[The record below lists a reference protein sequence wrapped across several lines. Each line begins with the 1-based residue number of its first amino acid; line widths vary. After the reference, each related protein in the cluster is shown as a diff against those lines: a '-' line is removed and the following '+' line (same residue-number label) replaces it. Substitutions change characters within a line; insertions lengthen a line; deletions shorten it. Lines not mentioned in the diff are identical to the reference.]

1 MLFLHSRVLRM
12 RMVHLYT
19 LFFRLAVGFLHPESW
34 WRGLENLCGCRLII
48 IKHSG
53 VVLYTA
59 KWCMVEHTILAST
72 LCMFPS
78 LSFPSLAKTSA
89 KAALWAKVMLIIKNK
104 GMYGEHTPV
113 ATKFKK
119 HRFADARTG
128 LWGEAN
134 IRSSLAFI
142 KEMHSIAI
150 SGRHILPLTYRLIAL
165 LLHKG
170 KMDSCIFDA
179 LYFFN

>member
-1 MLFLHSRVLRM
+1 
-12 RMVHLYT
+12 
-19 LFFRLAVGFLHPESW
+19 
-34 WRGLENLCGCRLII
+34 
-48 IKHSG
+48 
-53 VVLYTA
+53 
-59 KWCMVEHTILAST
+59 MVEHTILAST
-72 LCMFPS
+72 LWLHVFIHFLSS
-78 LSFPSLAKTSA
+78 LLLKQSKMQLYEQKVTLIMKT
-89 KAALWAKVMLIIKNK
+89 K
-104 GMYGEHTPV
+104 GHIDILRQRPQSPR
-113 ATKFKK
+113 KFGFT
-119 HRFADARTG
+119 HARTG
-128 LWGEAN
+128 FQGEAN

>member
-1 MLFLHSRVLRM
+1 M
-12 RMVHLYT
+12 RRVHLYF

-34 WRGLENLCGCRLII
+34 WRGLENLCACRLII

-53 VVLYTA
+53 VALYTA

-72 LCMFPS
+72 LWLHVFIHFLSS
-78 LSFPSLAKTSA
+78 LLLKQSKMQLYEQKVTLIMKT
-89 KAALWAKVMLIIKNK
+89 K
-104 GMYGEHTPV
+104 GHIDVLRQRPQRPR
-113 ATKFKK
+113 KF
-119 HRFADARTG
+119 RFTHARTG
-128 LWGEAN
+128 FQGEAN

>member
-1 MLFLHSRVLRM
+1 M
-12 RMVHLYT
+12 RRVHLYS

-34 WRGLENLCGCRLII
+34 WRGLENLCACRLII

-53 VVLYTA
+53 VALYTA

-72 LCMFPS
+72 LWLHVFIHFLSS
-78 LSFPSLAKTSA
+78 LLLKQSKMQLYEQKVTLIMKT
-89 KAALWAKVMLIIKNK
+89 K
-104 GMYGEHTPV
+104 GHIDILRQRPQSPR
-113 ATKFKK
+113 KFGFT
-119 HRFADARTG
+119 HARTG
-128 LWGEAN
+128 FQGEAN

>member
-1 MLFLHSRVLRM
+1 M
-12 RMVHLYT
+12 RRVHLYS

-34 WRGLENLCGCRLII
+34 WRGLENLCACRLII

-53 VVLYTA
+53 VALYTA

-72 LCMFPS
+72 LWLHVFIHFLSS
-78 LSFPSLAKTSA
+78 LLLKQSKMQLYEQKVTLIMKTKRHIDILRQRPQS
-89 KAALWAKVMLIIKNK
+89 
-104 GMYGEHTPV
+104 PR
-113 ATKFKK
+113 KFGFT
-119 HRFADARTG
+119 HARTG
-128 LWGEAN
+128 FQGEAN

>member
-1 MLFLHSRVLRM
+1 M
-12 RMVHLYT
+12 RRVHLYS

-34 WRGLENLCGCRLII
+34 WRGLENLCACRLII

-53 VVLYTA
+53 VALYTA

-72 LCMFPS
+72 LWLHVFIHFLSS
-78 LSFPSLAKTSA
+78 LLLKQSKMQLYEQKVTLIMKT
-89 KAALWAKVMLIIKNK
+89 K
-104 GMYGEHTPV
+104 GHIDVLRQRPQRPR
-113 ATKFKK
+113 KF
-119 HRFADARTG
+119 RFTHARTG
-128 LWGEAN
+128 FQGEAN

>member
-1 MLFLHSRVLRM
+1 M
-12 RMVHLYT
+12 RRVHLYS

-34 WRGLENLCGCRLII
+34 WRGLENLCACRLII
-48 IKHSG
+48 IKHNG
-53 VVLYTA
+53 VALYTA

-72 LCMFPS
+72 LWLHVFIHFLSS
-78 LSFPSLAKTSA
+78 LLLKQSKMQLYEQKVTLIMKT
-89 KAALWAKVMLIIKNK
+89 K
-104 GMYGEHTPV
+104 GHIDVLCQRPQRPR
-113 ATKFKK
+113 KFGFT
-119 HRFADARTG
+119 HARTG
-128 LWGEAN
+128 FQGEAN

>member
-1 MLFLHSRVLRM
+1 M
-12 RMVHLYT
+12 RRVHLYS

-34 WRGLENLCGCRLII
+34 WRGLENLCACRLII

-53 VVLYTA
+53 VALYTA

-72 LCMFPS
+72 LWLHVFIHFLSS
-78 LSFPSLAKTSA
+78 LLLKQSKMQLYEQKVTLIMKT
-89 KAALWAKVMLIIKNK
+89 K
-104 GMYGEHTPV
+104 GHIDVLRQRPQRPR
-113 ATKFKK
+113 KFGFT
-119 HRFADARTG
+119 HARTG
-128 LWGEAN
+128 FQGEAN

-170 KMDSCIFDA
+170 KMDSCIFDT